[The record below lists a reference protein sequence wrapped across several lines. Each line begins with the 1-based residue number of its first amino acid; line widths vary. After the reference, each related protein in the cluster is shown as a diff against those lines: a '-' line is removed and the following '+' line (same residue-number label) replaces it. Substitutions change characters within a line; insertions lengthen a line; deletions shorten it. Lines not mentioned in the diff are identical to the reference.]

1 MHRAIGM
8 ETNSSEIVNEAL
20 PAVRK
25 FGTISLIADYA
36 ALINQ
41 FLIGALMEK
50 GITLRGTG

>member
-1 MHRAIGM
+1 M